1 MDHSKPRRISIEEVV
16 GRVNKKKSTIYARM
30 KLNKFPQR
38 NQDGWLEEDIDY
50 YVLHGACR
58 PANAANDSQHHAAA

>member
-1 MDHSKPRRISIEEVV
+1 MDNSKPKRIGIEEVV
-16 GRVNKKKSTIYARM
+16 TRVNKKKSTIYARM

-50 YVLHGACR
+50 YVLYGACR
-58 PANAANDSQHHAAA
+58 PVSAANDSQHHAAA